1 MSEEIR
7 IVNHEEPG
15 RPLKVRRLADGRVEV
30 RIGDMGITDA
40 VVTITPEEFGVKGQN
55 VCLARR
61 VAGVRFGLFECRLS
75 GCSRCR

>member
-7 IVNHEEPG
+7 IVNHEEPS

-40 VVTITPEEFGVKGQN
+40 VVTITPEEFDQIKN
-55 VCLARR
+55 L
-61 VAGVRFGLFECRLS
+61 
-75 GCSRCR
+75 

>member
-1 MSEEIR
+1 MSEGVR

-40 VVTITPEEFGVKGQN
+40 VVTLTAEEFDQLKN
-55 VCLARR
+55 L
-61 VAGVRFGLFECRLS
+61 
-75 GCSRCR
+75 

>member
-30 RIGDMGITDA
+30 RIGDMGITD
-40 VVTITPEEFGVKGQN
+40 VTITLTAEEFDRIRN
-55 VCLARR
+55 L
-61 VAGVRFGLFECRLS
+61 
-75 GCSRCR
+75 

>member
-7 IVNHEEPG
+7 IENREEPG

-40 VVTITPEEFGVKGQN
+40 VVTLTPEEFDQLKN
-55 VCLARR
+55 L
-61 VAGVRFGLFECRLS
+61 
-75 GCSRCR
+75 

>member
-1 MSEEIR
+1 MRASAIILIVDSKCNQEVGMSEEIR

-40 VVTITPEEFGVKGQN
+40 VVTLTAEEFDQLKN
-55 VCLARR
+55 L
-61 VAGVRFGLFECRLS
+61 
-75 GCSRCR
+75 